1 MDLSK
6 AFETIDHD
14 ILFDKLVGTLRHFF
28 ECKQFVQFNQTC
40 SSEQTIKCGVP
51 QGSILGPLFFI
62 LYINDLPNASKMTE
76 TLIFA
81 DDTSIFYSNSDPK
94 HLESALN
101 EELKKVD
108 VWMKSNK
115 LSVNIEKTNYIIFK
129 SNRKT
134 VATNFSLCFGNKL
147 LEQKK
152 TIKFLGVYIDEH
164 LTWKDH
170 ISYISKTIS
179 KSVGIMHR
187 SRFNLSSK
195 TKLSLYYTLIYPYII
210 YCNLAWSSTYVTNL
224 NRIFYLQKRAVR
236 IITNAEF
243 RDHSDPL
250 FTQLGILDIFKVNS
264 LYVARFM
271 FCYKNLMLP
280 PILLNL
286 FITNNEVHN
295 YNTRTAEN
303 YRPHACRTN
312 LKQFTIL
319 FQGPK
324 IWNALP
330 LHIKD

>member
-1 MDLSK
+1 
-6 AFETIDHD
+6 
-14 ILFDKLVGTLRHFF
+14 
-28 ECKQFVQFNQTC
+28 
-40 SSEQTIKCGVP
+40 
-51 QGSILGPLFFI
+51 
-62 LYINDLPNASKMTE
+62 
-76 TLIFA
+76 
-81 DDTSIFYSNSDPK
+81 
-94 HLESALN
+94 
-101 EELKKVD
+101 
-108 VWMKSNK
+108 
-115 LSVNIEKTNYIIFK
+115 
-129 SNRKT
+129 
-134 VATNFSLCFGNKL
+134 
-147 LEQKK
+147 
-152 TIKFLGVYIDEH
+152 
-164 LTWKDH
+164 
-170 ISYISKTIS
+170 
-179 KSVGIMHR
+179 MHR

-224 NRIFYLQKRAVR
+224 NRIFYLQKRAVS

-243 RDHSDPL
+243 RAHSDPL

-303 YRPHACRTN
+303 HRPHACRTN

-330 LHIKD
+330 LHIKDLSSLSSFKKHMIELLLR